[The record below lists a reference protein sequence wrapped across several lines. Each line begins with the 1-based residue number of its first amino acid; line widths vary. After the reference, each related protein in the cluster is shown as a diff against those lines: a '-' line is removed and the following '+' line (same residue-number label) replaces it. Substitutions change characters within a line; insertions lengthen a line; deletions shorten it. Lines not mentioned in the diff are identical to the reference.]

1 MTFFTNYYLNRVT
14 TIVTYAIHVRKLRL
28 YRLLCLHCRIR
39 AERPRKPSSPVQ
51 LIFSNNQHLQASLTH
66 YFSTIQQA
74 SCQEELT

>member
-28 YRLLCLHCRIR
+28 YRLLCVHCRIR
-39 AERPRKPSSPVQ
+39 AERPRKPSSP
-51 LIFSNNQHLQASLTH
+51 LQHLQASLTH